1 MPANDAKRYRRR
13 RQRSVNRRYRQCML
27 RVRLLGAVAVER
39 DDEPVPVPRSARR
52 LLAFLALRPG
62 PHDRN
67 ALATRFW
74 PDVPQPAARASLRT
88 AVWALRRTLGEDA
101 LVALRSTV
109 GLCPDVLR
117 VDVAEVATLSAA
129 GEDRLAL
136 EQCRGELLAE
146 LDEDWARAA
155 RAEHQARHAALLDRL
170 AEHAETGGDAA
181 AAVRWS
187 RLRCALTPLDEP
199 AHCVLLRR
207 LAAAGDRA
215 GALATSQAFAQRL
228 RAELGVAPGPA
239 TRAVVAQLRGPTT
252 APSARPDG
260 AARPLF
266 GRARELAVLTAAWS
280 AARDGH
286 GRVVVVTGEGG
297 IGKTRLVTELARR
310 ADNAGGRVAV
320 GAGVD
325 VGGEAPF
332 AVWQEL
338 VGQLVRTVPF
348 PPEDAGWPQELGR
361 LAPDLATGLGR
372 TGVPAPVAAPE
383 LERLR
388 IFDGALRLVEW
399 AAAGRPVLLIAED
412 VHRAD
417 RASLQLTAHIG
428 RRLAGL
434 PVMLVLTRRD
444 RPVRAE
450 ADALAADLAG
460 RGVEVREVQLGPL
473 TDGELAAVVC
483 SVAPLADDDVRRAV
497 AAAEG
502 NPLLAVESAQA
513 LAVGSTA
520 APSGLR
526 AAVRAALGAL
536 PPGSRELAEAI
547 AAAGRGLAA
556 GEIAALDLADRAQAE
571 RQVLN
576 SGLVRRER
584 GHLCFRH
591 ALLAE
596 AARADLL
603 DPERCHERLALA
615 VEAAAGATGDHVA
628 AEVARH
634 LQRAGRADLAGPRW
648 QRAGRH
654 ARSVGALP
662 EAAAF
667 WAEAVGCAPANPAP
681 RLELAE
687 VYAWLDRRDD
697 FEREWQTAVD
707 AMSVAE
713 SAAAWCQRGRLL
725 RGVIC
730 HPAASLGAYQR
741 AQELMPPD
749 APAALRAETLLGLAW
764 TQAVA
769 GEASTVTGLLAQ
781 VEALEPEPDDLSYG
795 DREHVRLFALIRL
808 GRFHECVPV
817 AERAGAATERAD
829 RPDVAY
835 SIWVN
840 AACALACAGD
850 LPTALRLADRGVAAT
865 RGVPV
870 VTLPCLAARAHLLSR
885 LGRHDEA
892 LATSARQREMAE
904 RLDSP
909 ALAALARFDAGLVAL
924 AAGRHAEAADLL
936 AAALDEHAQ
945 ISRPA
950 ARLARAEALARDG
963 DPEAA
968 GAEIRLAALEP
979 VAPGDQPWALV
990 PRMARVQGLVA
1001 LVRGDRG
1008 EGRRRLAEAAA
1019 GWRRLRRP
1027 RLGQEYTANLV
1038 DLGRAPVVGLVEPDR
1053 ELARLTAE
1061 LADIDAGIDTEIDT
1075 KEAECPNS
1083 P

>member
-1 MPANDAKRYRRR
+1 
-13 RQRSVNRRYRQCML
+13 ML
-27 RVRLLGAVAVER
+27 RMRLLGAMAVER
-39 DDEPVPVPRSARR
+39 DGVPVQVPRSARP

-62 PHDRN
+62 PHDRD
-67 ALATRFW
+67 ALAARFW

-88 AVWALRRTLGEDA
+88 AVWALRRGLGENA
-101 LVALRSTV
+101 LVTSRSV
-109 GLCPDVLR
+109 VELCPEALR
-117 VDVAEVATLSAA
+117 VDVAEVAALAAA
-129 GEDRLAL
+129 GKDMLAL
-136 EQCRGELLAE
+136 EQCRGELLADLE
-146 LDEDWARAA
+146 EEWARAA
-155 RAEHQARHAALLDRL
+155 RAEHQARQAGLLDRL
-170 AEHAETGGDAA
+170 AERAETGGDAA

-187 RLRCALTPLDEP
+187 RSRCALTPLDEP
-199 AHCVLLRR
+199 AHCALLRR

-215 GALATSQAFAQRL
+215 GALDTGRAFAQRL
-228 RAELGVAPGPA
+228 RTELGVTPGPA
-239 TRAVVAQLRGPTT
+239 TRAVLAQLRGPTT
-252 APSARPDG
+252 AAGASPDV

-266 GRARELAVLTAAWS
+266 GRARELAALTAAWS
-280 AARDGH
+280 AARDGR

-338 VGQLVRTVPF
+338 ARQLVRTVPA
-348 PPEDAGWPQELGR
+348 PPDDAGWPQELGR

-399 AAAGRPVLLIAED
+399 AAAGRPVLLVAED

-417 RASLQLTAHIG
+417 RASLQLTTHIG
-428 RRLAGL
+428 RRLVGL

-450 ADALAADLAG
+450 ADALVADLAG
-460 RGVEVREVQLGPL
+460 RGVEVSEVQLGPL
-473 TDGELAAVVC
+473 ADGELAAVVC
-483 SVAPLADDDVRRAV
+483 SVAPLTEDDVRRAV

-502 NPLLAVESAQA
+502 NPLLAVESARA
-513 LAVGSTA
+513 LAAGSTA
-520 APSGLR
+520 APSSLR
-526 AAVRAALGAL
+526 AAVRAAMGAL
-536 PPGSRELAEAI
+536 SPGGRELAEAI
-547 AAAGRGLAA
+547 AAAGRGLTA
-556 GEIAALDLADRAQAE
+556 GEIAALELADRAEAE
-571 RQVLN
+571 HQVLD

-584 GHLCFRH
+584 GCLRFRH

-615 VEAAAGATGDHVA
+615 AEAAAGPDGDHVA

-634 LQRAGRADLAGPRW
+634 LQQAGRTDLTGPRW

-667 WAEAVGCAPANPAP
+667 WAEAVACAPADPVP

-687 VYAWLDRRDD
+687 VYAWLGRRDD
-697 FEREWQTAVD
+697 FEQEWRTAVD
-707 AMSVAE
+707 TLSAPDC
-713 SAAAWCQRGRLL
+713 AAAWCQRGRLL

-730 HPAASLGAYQR
+730 HPAGSLAAYLR

-749 APAALRAETLLGLAW
+749 APAPLRAETLLGLAW

-769 GEASTVTGLLAQ
+769 GDADAVIGLLAQ
-781 VEALEPEPDDLSYG
+781 VEALEPEPDDVSYG
-795 DREHVRLFALIRL
+795 DREHVRLLALIRL
-808 GRFHECVPV
+808 GRFDECVPV
-817 AERAGAATERAD
+817 AERAGTAIERAD
-829 RPDVAY
+829 RPDLAY

-850 LPTALRLADRGVAAT
+850 LPTALRLADRAVAAARGVA
-865 RGVPV
+865 V

-904 RLDSP
+904 RLDSS
-909 ALAALARFDAGLVAL
+909 ALAALACHDAGLVAL
-924 AAGRHAEAADLL
+924 AAGRHAEAANLL
-936 AAALDEHAQ
+936 ATALDDQAQ

-950 ARLARAEALARDG
+950 ARLGRAEALARRG
-963 DPEAA
+963 DPQAA
-968 GAEIRLAALEP
+968 AAEIRLAALEP
-979 VAPGDQPWALV
+979 VGPGDQPWALV
-990 PRMARVQGLVA
+990 PRMARVQGLAA
-1001 LVRGDRG
+1001 LARGDRG
-1008 EGRRRLAEAAA
+1008 EARRRLAEAAS

-1027 RLGQEYTANLV
+1027 RLGQEYIANLV

-1061 LADIDAGIDTEIDT
+1061 LAGIDTKIDT
-1075 KEAECPNS
+1075 EEAGCPNS

>member
-1 MPANDAKRYRRR
+1 M
-13 RQRSVNRRYRQCML
+13 
-27 RVRLLGAVAVER
+27 RLLGAVAVER
-39 DDEPVPVPRSARR
+39 DGEPVPVPGSARR

-62 PHDRN
+62 PHDRD
-67 ALATRFW
+67 ALAARFW
-74 PDVPQPAARASLRT
+74 PDVPQPAPRARLRT
-88 AVWALRRTLGEDA
+88 AVWALRRVLGEGA
-101 LVALRSTV
+101 LVTSRSTI
-109 GLCPDVLR
+109 GLCPETLR
-117 VDVAEVATLSAA
+117 VDVAEVAALIAA
-129 GEDRLAL
+129 GEDRLAV
-136 EQCRGELLAE
+136 EQCRGELLAD

-155 RAEHQARHAALLDRL
+155 WAEHQARHAALLDRL
-170 AEHAETGGDAA
+170 AERDETGGDVA

-187 RLRCALTPLDEP
+187 RERCALAPLDEP
-199 AHCVLLRR
+199 AHCALLRR

-215 GALATSQAFAQRL
+215 GSLATGRDFAQRL

-239 TRAVVAQLRGPTT
+239 IRAVLAQLRGPTT
-252 APSARPDG
+252 GAFASPDG
-260 AARPLF
+260 VARPLF
-266 GRARELAVLTAAWS
+266 GRTRELAALTGAWS
-280 AARDGH
+280 AARDGR

-297 IGKTRLVTELARR
+297 IGKTRLVAELARR

-338 VGQLVRTVPF
+338 ARQLVRIVPA

-361 LAPDLATGLGR
+361 LAPDLAAGLGR

-388 IFDGALRLVEW
+388 IFDGVLRLVEW
-399 AAAGRPVLLIAED
+399 AAAGRPVLLVAED

-417 RASLQLTAHIG
+417 RASLQLTTHIG

-434 PVMLVLTRRD
+434 PVMLILTRRD

-450 ADALAADLAG
+450 ADALVADLAS
-460 RGVEVREVQLGPL
+460 RGVEVSEVQLGSL
-473 TDGELAAVVC
+473 ADSELAAVVC
-483 SVAPLADDDVRRAV
+483 SVATLAEDDVRRAV
-497 AAAEG
+497 TAAEG
-502 NPLLAVESAQA
+502 NPLLAVESARA
-513 LAVGSTA
+513 LAAGSTTP
-520 APSGLR
+520 PSNLR
-526 AAVRAALGAL
+526 AAVRAALGVL
-536 PPGSRELAEAI
+536 PPGGRELAEAV
-547 AAAGRGLAA
+547 AAAGRGLVVA
-556 GEIAALDLADRAQAE
+556 EIAALSLADQAE
-571 RQVLN
+571 AEHQVMN
-576 SGLVRRER
+576 SGLVRRECGSLR
-584 GHLCFRH
+584 FRH

-603 DPERCHERLALA
+603 DAERCHERLALA
-615 VEAAAGATGDHVA
+615 VEAAAGTDVDQVA

-634 LQRAGRADLAGPRW
+634 LQRAGRTDLAGPRW

-662 EAAAF
+662 EAATF
-667 WAEAVGCAPANPAP
+667 WAEAVGCAPTDPVP

-697 FEREWQTAVD
+697 FEREWRAAVD
-707 AMSVAE
+707 AMSVGD

-730 HPAASLGAYQR
+730 HPAASLAAYQR
-741 AQELMPPD
+741 AQELMPPE

-769 GEASTVTGLLAQ
+769 GDAGAVTGLLSQ
-781 VEALEPEPDDLSYG
+781 VEALEPEPDDVSYG
-795 DREHVRLFALIRL
+795 DRENVRLFALIRL
-808 GRFHECVPV
+808 GRFDECVPV
-817 AERAGAATERAD
+817 AERAGAAVERAD
-829 RPDVAY
+829 RPDLAY

-840 AACALACAGD
+840 AACALACADD
-850 LPTALRLADRGVAAT
+850 LPTALRLADRAVAAT
-865 RGVPV
+865 RGIPV

-885 LGRHDEA
+885 LDRHDQA

-909 ALAALARFDAGLVAL
+909 ALAALTCHDAGLVAL

-936 AAALDEHAQ
+936 ATALNEHAQ

-950 ARLARAEALARDG
+950 TRLARAEALARDG

-968 GAEIRLAALEP
+968 AAEIRLAALEP
-979 VAPGDQPWALV
+979 VGPGDQPWALV

-1001 LVRGDRG
+1001 LARGNCA
-1008 EGRRRLAEAAA
+1008 EARRRLAEAAA
-1019 GWRRLRRP
+1019 GWRRLHQP

-1061 LADIDAGIDTEIDT
+1061 LAGIDSGIDT
-1075 KEAECPNS
+1075 KEAGCPNS

>member
-1 MPANDAKRYRRR
+1 
-13 RQRSVNRRYRQCML
+13 ML
-27 RVRLLGAVAVER
+27 RVRLLGAVAAER
-39 DDEPVPVPRSARR
+39 DGEPVPVPGSARR

-62 PHDRN
+62 PHNRDT
-67 ALATRFW
+67 LAGRFW

-88 AVWALRRTLGEDA
+88 AVWALRRALGEDA
-101 LVALRSTV
+101 LAASRSTV
-109 GLCPDVLR
+109 GLCPEALR
-117 VDVAEVATLSAA
+117 VDVADIAALAAA
-129 GEDRLAL
+129 GEDWLAL

-155 RAEHQARHAALLDRL
+155 RAEHQTRHAELLDRL
-170 AEHAETGGDAA
+170 AERAATTGDAA

-199 AHCVLLRR
+199 AHCVLLHR
-207 LAAAGDRA
+207 LAGAGDRA
-215 GALATSQAFAQRL
+215 GALVTGRAFIQRL
-228 RAELGVAPGPA
+228 RSELGVAPGPA
-239 TRAVVAQLRGPTT
+239 TRAVLAQLRGPTT
-252 APSARPDG
+252 AAGAIPDG

-266 GRARELAVLTAAWS
+266 GRSRELAALTAAWS

-297 IGKTRLVTELARR
+297 IGKTRLVAELARR

-338 VGQLVRTVPF
+338 ARQLVRAVPA
-348 PPEDAGWPQELGR
+348 PPQDAGWPQELGR

-399 AAAGRPVLLIAED
+399 AAAGRPVLLVTED

-417 RASLQLTAHIG
+417 RASLQLTTHIG

-450 ADALAADLAG
+450 TDALVTDLAG
-460 RGVEVREVQLGPL
+460 RGVEVSEVQLGPL
-473 TDGELAAVVC
+473 ADIELAAVVC
-483 SVAPLADDDVRRAV
+483 SVAPLAEDDVRRAV

-502 NPLLAVESAQA
+502 NPLLAVESARA
-513 LAVGSTA
+513 LATGSTTP
-520 APSGLR
+520 PSSLR
-526 AAVRAALGAL
+526 AAVRAALGTL
-536 PPGSRELAEAI
+536 PRGSRELAEAI
-547 AAAGRGLAA
+547 AAAGRGLTA
-556 GEIAALDLADRAQAE
+556 GEIAALELADRAQAE
-571 RQVLN
+571 HQVLD

-584 GHLCFRH
+584 GHLRFRH

-603 DPERCHERLALA
+603 DAERCYERLALA
-615 VEAAAGATGDHVA
+615 VETAAGADDDHVA

-648 QRAGRH
+648 QRAARH

-667 WAEAVGCAPANPAP
+667 WAEALGCAPEDPEP
-681 RLELAE
+681 RLQLAE
-687 VYAWLDRRDD
+687 VYAWLGRHDD
-697 FEREWQTAVD
+697 FEREWQDALH
-707 AMSVAE
+707 AMSIADR
-713 SAAAWCQRGRLL
+713 AAAWCQRGRLL

-730 HPAASLGAYQR
+730 HPAASLAAYQR

-749 APAALRAETLLGLAW
+749 APAPLRAEMLLGLAW

-769 GEASTVTGLLAQ
+769 GDASAVSGLLAQ
-781 VEALEPEPDDLSYG
+781 VEALEPEPDDVSYG

-808 GRFHECVPV
+808 GRFDECVPV
-817 AERAGAATERAD
+817 AELAGAAIERAD
-829 RPDVAY
+829 RPDLAY

-850 LPTALRLADRGVAAT
+850 LPTALRLADRAVAAT
-865 RGVPV
+865 RGIPV

-892 LATSARQREMAE
+892 RATSARQREMAE

-909 ALAALARFDAGLVAL
+909 TLGAVACHDAGLVAL
-924 AAGRHAEAADLL
+924 AAGRYAEAAHLL
-936 AAALDEHAQ
+936 AAALAEQAQ

-950 ARLARAEALARDG
+950 TRLARAEALARDG

-968 GAEIRLAALEP
+968 AMEIRLAALEP
-979 VAPGDQPWALV
+979 VGPGDQPWALV

-1001 LVRGDRG
+1001 LTRGNRN
-1008 EGRRRLAEAAA
+1008 EARQRLAEAAA
-1019 GWRRLRRP
+1019 GWQRLRRP
-1027 RLGQEYTANLV
+1027 QLGQEYTANLV

-1061 LADIDAGIDTEIDT
+1061 LAGIATEIDT
-1075 KEAECPNS
+1075 KGAGCPNS

>member
-1 MPANDAKRYRRR
+1 
-13 RQRSVNRRYRQCML
+13 ML

-39 DDEPVPVPRSARR
+39 NGELVSVPGSTRR

-62 PHDRN
+62 PHDRD
-67 ALATRFW
+67 ALAARFW
-74 PDVPQPAARASLRT
+74 PDVAQPAGRASLRT
-88 AVWALRRTLGEDA
+88 AVWALRRALGEDA
-101 LVALRSTV
+101 LEASRATV
-109 GLCPDVLR
+109 GLCPEALR
-117 VDVAEVATLSAA
+117 VDVAEVAALAAA
-129 GEDRLAL
+129 GEDRLAVA
-136 EQCRGELLAE
+136 QCRGELLADF
-146 LDEDWARAA
+146 DEDWARTA
-155 RAEHQARHAALLDRL
+155 RAEHQAQHAGLLDRL
-170 AEHAETGGDAA
+170 AERAETDGDAA

-199 AHCVLLRR
+199 AHCALLRR

-215 GALATSQAFAQRL
+215 GALTTGRAFAQRL

-239 TRAVVAQLRGPTT
+239 TRAVLAQLRGPTT
-252 APSARPDG
+252 AVGASPEGATRPM
-260 AARPLF
+260 F
-266 GRARELAVLTAAWS
+266 GRTRELAALTAAWS
-280 AARDGH
+280 AAREGH
-286 GRVVVVTGEGG
+286 GQVVVVTGEGG

-338 VGQLVRTVPF
+338 TRQLVRTVPA
-348 PPEDAGWPQELGR
+348 PPQDAGWPQELGR
-361 LAPDLATGLGR
+361 LTPDLATGLGR
-372 TGVPAPVAAPE
+372 TGVPPPVAAPE

-388 IFDGALRLVEW
+388 IFDAALRLVEW
-399 AAAGRPVLLIAED
+399 AAAGRPVLLVAED

-417 RASLQLTAHIG
+417 RASLQLTTHIG

-450 ADALAADLAG
+450 ADALVADLAG
-460 RGVEVREVQLGPL
+460 RGVKVSEVQLGPL
-473 TDGELAAVVC
+473 ADGELAAVVG
-483 SVAPLADDDVRRAV
+483 SVAPLAEDDIGRAV

-502 NPLLAVESAQA
+502 NPLLAVESARA
-513 LAVGSTA
+513 LAAGSS
-520 APSGLR
+520 APPSSLR

-536 PPGSRELAEAI
+536 PPGGRALAEAI
-547 AAAGRGLAA
+547 AAAGRGLTAD
-556 GEIAALDLADRAQAE
+556 EITALDLPDRTEAE
-571 RQVLN
+571 RQVLD

-584 GHLCFRH
+584 GSLLFRH

-596 AARADLL
+596 AARAELL

-615 VEAAAGATGDHVA
+615 VEAAAGKSGDHLA

-667 WAEAVGCAPANPAP
+667 WAEAIECAPANPAP

-687 VYAWLDRRDD
+687 VYAWLGRRDD
-697 FEREWQTAVD
+697 FEREWQTAVET
-707 AMSVAE
+707 MSVTE

-730 HPAASLGAYQR
+730 HPAASLAAYQR

-769 GEASTVTGLLAQ
+769 GDADAVTELLTH
-781 VEALEPEPDDLSYG
+781 VETLQPQPDDLSYG

-808 GRFHECVPV
+808 GRFDECIPV
-817 AERAGAATERAD
+817 AERAGTAIERAD
-829 RPDVAY
+829 RPDLAY

-850 LPTALRLADRGVAAT
+850 LPTALRLADRAVAAA

-870 VTLPCLAARAHLLSR
+870 ITLTGLAARAHLLSR

-892 LATSARQREMAE
+892 LATSARQRQMAE

-909 ALAALARFDAGLVAL
+909 ALAALARYDAGLVAL

-950 ARLARAEALARDG
+950 ARLARAEALARNS
-963 DPEAA
+963 DPEAGA
-968 GAEIRLAALEP
+968 AEIRLAALEP
-979 VAPGDQPWALV
+979 VGPGDQPWALV
-990 PRMARVQGLVA
+990 PRMARAQGLVA
-1001 LVRGDRG
+1001 LARGDR
-1008 EGRRRLAEAAA
+1008 
-1019 GWRRLRRP
+1019 
-1027 RLGQEYTANLV
+1027 T
-1038 DLGRAPVVGLVEPDR
+1038 
-1053 ELARLTAE
+1053 
-1061 LADIDAGIDTEIDT
+1061 
-1075 KEAECPNS
+1075 
-1083 P
+1083 